1 MNTFSINIKSLSL
14 PKRATFSP
22 PFMNMRGNIYLACAF
37 VILCVVVIVVSA
49 QNTDSAYLKK
59 AEVYQNQQRAA
70 ALSSLAFDIKQVDD
84 APQRCFLRTEIASA
98 LFEGKIESYHDKA
111 DSLLLDCLED
121 TIDNPDHFSDMQMN
135 WAKGEVLG
143 LLRKYSP
150 KLAAKSEKKY
160 FAKAGDTDLTDEF
173 EALAGTNPAET
184 ARKLVAKINRGEIS
198 PGISMIIEEIKGR
211 DWVAAMAILNAVLNY
226 YRANPEKVHTDM
238 RLPFLIYSY
247 LDSRLPI
254 ETKNGFYALL
264 LRMGE
269 MAIADPDN
277 SPLWA
282 SARSSL
288 ATALPDIQKV
298 NPELYPRASALYNAL
313 KSAQSEYERER
324 DEVWKRINESKDKL
338 AQALSEAESARHKN
352 LKNDLLV
359 AASGY
364 AIEEKKFR
372 LAADTRL
379 KVSLEKLIRISGSGS
394 KESPDM
400 AEATKVSHSYF
411 LTDQLLEDCLKEND
425 IESAEYAVSLAEV
438 PWMKGKGLFKIADKL
453 VTLGK
458 KEQAFDRLND
468 GQKMMEKAELKREKI
483 WVISSVGLR
492 AALKIDK
499 TRAFDIA
506 SDLVKTINRIPTPG
520 PDDKPGT
527 DARKDYTYTLTAVS
541 HNLRDA
547 FRLLGK
553 ENMALADSI
562 SQGVQLRE
570 WRLAVRIALE
580 TERLYPL
587 PPELNAKPPLKTAQ

>member
-1 MNTFSINIKSLSL
+1 MTKAICK
-14 PKRATFSP
+14 
-22 PFMNMRGNIYLACAF
+22 Y
-37 VILCVVVIVVSA
+37 ILISA
-49 QNTDSAYLKK
+49 ITLLCLNAANGQTQSTGK
-59 AEVYQNQQRAA
+59 AEAYQNQQRAA

-84 APQRCFLRTEIASA
+84 APQRCFLRTEIARA
-98 LFEGKIESYHDKA
+98 LFEGRIESYHDKA

-121 TIDNPDHFSDMQMN
+121 TVDNLEQFSEMQLGWN
-135 WAKGEVLG
+135 KSEVLG

-150 KLAAKSEKKY
+150 KLATKAEKKY
-160 FAKAGDTDLTDEF
+160 FAKAGDTDLIDEQ
-173 EALAGTNPAET
+173 EALAGTRPAET

-198 PGISMIIEEIKGR
+198 PGISMMIEEIKGR
-211 DWVAAMAILNAVLNY
+211 DPVAALAILNAILQF
-226 YRANPEKVHTDM
+226 YRANPERVHTDM
-238 RLPFLIYSY
+238 QLPFLIYSY
-247 LDSRLPI
+247 LDNRVPI

-264 LRMGE
+264 IRMGE

-277 SPLWA
+277 SLLWE

-288 ATALPDIQKV
+288 ATVLPDIQKV

-338 AQALSEAESARHKN
+338 AQALSEAESARNKS
-352 LKNDLLV
+352 LKSDLWV

-379 KVSLEKLIRISGSGS
+379 KVSFEKVLYVSGNGTRNT
-394 KESPDM
+394 EDV
-400 AEATKVSHSYF
+400 AGITRLSHAYF
-411 LTDQLLEDCLKEND
+411 LTENLLDECLKEND
-425 IESAEYAVSLAEV
+425 IESAEYAVGLAEV
-438 PWMKGKGLFKIADKL
+438 PWLRGKGLFKIAGKL
-453 VTLGK
+453 VELNK
-458 KEQAFDRLND
+458 KEQAFDKLND

-483 WVISSVGLR
+483 WVMSSVGLR
-492 AALKIDK
+492 TALKIDK

-562 SQGVQLRE
+562 SQGIQLRE
-570 WRLAVRIALE
+570 WRLVVRIALE

-587 PPELNAKPPLKTAQ
+587 PPELNVKPVSKTN